1 VQGALI
7 SSQDNRLFLETYLID
22 TTVTKKGKKVN
33 DQSIDSNVLASRGH
47 PLTLY
52 PKQRE
57 NTWIWDHPVIET
69 NSLSDNIELQK
80 KYTIGHEIRMKKVK
94 DGYWN
99 AVYEI
104 IDEGA
109 KKLFKEY
116 DGKTIPFYTST
127 GIIHSS
133 VEDPLDIKNW
143 KIIHNAIVSEPAN
156 GFEKAQAVDMCSG
169 TELACQSILTASANT
184 QIPFCVTAAL
194 GNYISSLASFTG
206 SSLHYTMSSETT
218 AQVSQGQTDVKSAI
232 NYNPGFTNTNAQTGT
247 GSIPAS
253 LTPSMP
259 DTSNVKQDAKT
270 EQKEEVDYKALA
282 DQLKSELKQLKTE
295 KEQKDNDNKT
305 ITERL
310 ASLERENSRNARK
323 KPVFALLQ
331 QFPEAFP
338 DVKTGHVNQQEYSKT
353 VLEWIDKGYDDKTI
367 QELLEAKVIK
377 VKNVLQSK
385 SNEQQL
391 KQVYSSVTTPDVSY
405 QSTQMTTA
413 SVSSDSSLPIWE
425 QVFDLTNAR
434 IKNAAERYQKSGGS
448 Y

>member
-1 VQGALI
+1 MQGALI
-7 SSQDNRLFLETYLID
+7 TSQDNRLFLETYLID

-52 PKQRE
+52 PKQQSDK
-57 NTWIWDHPVIET
+57 WIWDHPVIET

-80 KYTIGHEIRMKKVK
+80 KYTIGHEIRMKKVR

-104 IDEGA
+104 TDEGA
-109 KKLFKEY
+109 KKLFAQYENQ
-116 DGKTIPFYTST
+116 TIPFYTST

-169 TELACQSILTASANT
+169 TELTCQSILTASTNDK
-184 QIPFCVTAAL
+184 IPFCVTAAL
-194 GNYISSLASFTG
+194 GNYISSLASFSG
-206 SSLHYTMSSETT
+206 SSVYYTMSSETST
-218 AQVSQGQTDVKSAI
+218 AQVSQGQTDVKTGAI
-232 NYNPGFTNTNAQTGT
+232 NYNPGFSATNAQTGT

-259 DTSNVKQDAKT
+259 DPSNTKQDATSKT

-282 DQLKSELKQLKTE
+282 DQLKSELKQLKSE

-323 KPVFALLQ
+323 NQVFAILQ
-331 QFPEAFP
+331 QFPEAFT

-353 VLEWIDKGYDDKTI
+353 VLEWIDKGYDD
-367 QELLEAKVIK
+367 
-377 VKNVLQSK
+377 
-385 SNEQQL
+385 
-391 KQVYSSVTTPDVSY
+391 
-405 QSTQMTTA
+405 
-413 SVSSDSSLPIWE
+413 
-425 QVFDLTNAR
+425 
-434 IKNAAERYQKSGGS
+434 
-448 Y
+448 